1 MKVDSDL
8 SARISSWLAT
18 DLKILARLHAY
29 ELDEATVLQL
39 SKSDFPQS
47 LAINIDDENQAQPLV
62 EVMRRSIGEIQ
73 QQVVTKDLLDADFAA
88 IYLNGAHDLSP
99 NESAW
104 LDEDHLERQEP
115 MFEIRDWYRKYG
127 LRIENWRT
135 RSDDNI
141 ALQILFLS
149 EMLAKRPLPLEDIGH
164 FMDFHIL
171 RWIDD
176 FAQGVF
182 RRAETGFYASLG
194 LLSARYL
201 NGVRDLVAEWHMKPR
216 LGRNEVAAMTR
227 RESSAEVHDPLFYTS
242 QSGGW

>member
-1 MKVDSDL
+1 MKEASDPT
-8 SARISSWLAT
+8 ARISSWLAT

-29 ELDEATVLQL
+29 ELDEPTIHQL
-39 SKSDFPQS
+39 LKSHFPQS
-47 LAINIDDENQAQPLV
+47 LALNVDEENQDQPLV
-62 EVMRRSIGEIQ
+62 EVMKRSIDEIQ

-88 IYLNGAHDLSP
+88 IYLNGAYDLSP

-127 LRIENWRT
+127 LKIENWRT

-149 EMLAKRPLPLEDIGH
+149 EILAKKPIPLEDIGH

-176 FAQGVF
+176 FAKGVF

-201 NGVRDLVAEWHMKPR
+201 NGVRDLIAEWHQKPR
-216 LGRNEVAAMTR
+216 LSRDEVAAMTK
-227 RESSAEVHDPLFYTS
+227 REASAEVHDPLFYTS